1 MNHEGER
8 EYVYEEYII
17 NLDGDRSFPYINEAC
32 LRENNK
38 RVPVKM
44 DGYPWGDIGYAD
56 LTLNEHGLYANVNL
70 TNTGLWRIINNRGYY
85 LQAIIGKLRYDNH
98 GNISLL
104 NISDVILKRLDKRH
118 FENNF
123 KKVLFKQR

>member
-1 MNHEGER
+1 
-8 EYVYEEYII
+8 
-17 NLDGDRSFPYINEAC
+17 
-32 LRENNK
+32 
-38 RVPVKM
+38 M

-85 LQAIIGKLRYDNH
+85 LQVIIGKLRYDNH

-104 NISDVILKRLDKRH
+104 NISDVILKRLAKRH
-118 FENNF
+118 FDNNF

>member
-1 MNHEGER
+1 MNNDS
-8 EYVYEEYII
+8 VKEYIYGEYI
-17 NLDGDRSFPYINEAC
+17 LSFDGDRTFPYIIESC

-38 RVPVKM
+38 KVPVKL

-70 TNTGLWRIINNRGYY
+70 TNTGLWLIINNGEYY
-85 LQAIIGKLRYDNH
+85 LQGIIGKLRYDNY
-98 GNISLL
+98 GNVTLL
-104 NISDVILKRLDKRH
+104 NISGVIIKRMDKSH
-118 FENNF
+118 FNNF